1 MKTTDFIKEGCIAN
15 DADAMHKDHE
25 VQMARQDCYNAAKN
39 AIELHALLKNV
50 SEMEGLEG
58 WVSEKLTLAADY
70 LKTVKEYLEYNMMS
84 ANETAVTF
92 NVESAENKYS
102 ALLDEAVLGG
112 TKLGGPTNAA
122 EYKRMLGD
130 VYDLMSQDKD
140 PANRAI
146 YNQKIADLKRV
157 AKERGIP
164 VNEDASVGGVSAGAI
179 ATVNTPLGGK
189 PGTGKPK
196 KVGNMIRRPK
206 VTVGK
211 GIY

>member
-1 MKTTDFIKEGCIAN
+1 MKTQDFIKEGYIAD

-39 AIELHALLKNV
+39 AIELHGLLKNV

-58 WVSEKLTLAADY
+58 WVSEKITLAADY

-84 ANETAVTF
+84 Q
-92 NVESAENKYS
+92 VESAPTFSMESAEQKYS
-102 ALLDEAVLGG
+102 ELLGEAVLGG
-112 TKLGGPTNAA
+112 TKQGGPTNAA

-140 PANRAI
+140 PANRDI

-179 ATVNTPLGGK
+179 ATVSAPLGGK

-206 VTVGK
+206 VSVGK
-211 GIY
+211 GVY